1 VLTGALCLFAVG
13 VSLGWLG
20 AGGTAIALPALV
32 YVVGIEAHRAVALS
46 LLLVGGA
53 SVFGVALHARKGLV
67 KWRAALAFA
76 PAGILGAVAGS
87 RVSYL
92 LSGRALLLSFSALL
106 VVIAWRILSER
117 GGEAPPRRHWWVT
130 SAAGLGIGVVTGM
143 LGVGGGFVIVPALV
157 WGAGLAFREAVA
169 TSLVVIAANSAA
181 AFAGHALKSP
191 PPTELAVVLLGAAA
205 AGMAVGVQLAHRT
218 DPARL
223 KRYFAFLLLGLAAF
237 MAWKNAAAG

>member
-1 VLTGALCLFAVG
+1 MG

-32 YVVGIEAHRAVALS
+32 YVVGMEAHAAVALS

-53 SVFGVALHARKGLV
+53 SAFGAALHHRKGLV
-67 KWRAALAFA
+67 RWRAAVAFA
-76 PAGILGAVAGS
+76 PAGIVGAVAGS

-92 LSGRALLLSFSALL
+92 LSGRALLLSFSGLL
-106 VVIAWRILSER
+106 VVIAWRILREQ
-117 GGEAPPRRHWWVT
+117 GIEQARRRAWPVT
-130 SAAGLGIGVVTGM
+130 AAAGLGIGVITGM
-143 LGVGGGFVIVPALV
+143 LGVGGGFVIVPALA

-181 AFAGHALKSP
+181 AFTGHALRGAP
-191 PPTELAVVLLGAAA
+191 PAGMALALLVAAA
-205 AGMAVGVQLAHRT
+205 AGMTAGVHLSHRT

-237 MAWKNAAAG
+237 MFARNLAG

>member
-1 VLTGALCLFAVG
+1 MLTGAICLFFVG

-32 YVVGIEAHRAVALS
+32 YVVGLEPHRAVALS

-53 SVFGVALHARKGLV
+53 SVFGVILHHRKGLV
-67 KWRAALAFA
+67 RWRAALAFT
-76 PAGILGAVAGS
+76 PAGILGALAGA
-87 RVSYL
+87 RLSYL
-92 LSGRALLLSFSALL
+92 LSGRAILIAFSLLLL
-106 VVIAWRILSER
+106 VISWRILREKSIES
-117 GGEAPPRRHWWVT
+117 ARRRSLPVT
-130 SAAGLGIGVVTGM
+130 AAAGLAIGVITGM

-181 AFAGHALKSP
+181 AFTGHALRQP
-191 PPTELAVVLLGAAA
+191 PPLPLALILLAAAA
-205 AGMAVGVQLAHRT
+205 AGMALGVQLSHRT

-223 KRYFAFLLLGLAAF
+223 KRYFACLLLALAAF
-237 MAWKNAAAG
+237 MLARNLT

>member
-1 VLTGALCLFAVG
+1 MLTGALCLFAVG

-117 GGEAPPRRHWWVT
+117 GGEAPPRRHWWGT
-130 SAAGLGIGVVTGM
+130 SAAGLGIGWVGGM
-143 LGVGGGFVIVPALV
+143 LGVGGGVVVVPAPL
-157 WGAGLAFREAVA
+157 WGGGGGGRAPR
-169 TSLVVIAANSAA
+169 
-181 AFAGHALKSP
+181 P
-191 PPTELAVVLLGAAA
+191 PPPPPPRRGPP
-205 AGMAVGVQLAHRT
+205 AGREH
-218 DPARL
+218 
-223 KRYFAFLLLGLAAF
+223 
-237 MAWKNAAAG
+237 